1 MARKLEPIH
10 PGEIIFREF
19 MEPLELSQRALA
31 RALGV
36 PVTRISKIVAGER
49 GITAD
54 TALRLG
60 RYFKTSAEM
69 WVNMQAGYDLR
80 VARRENEKAIMKE
93 VKPITKGAA

>member
-1 MARKLEPIH
+1 MARKLKPIH
-10 PGEIIFREF
+10 PGDVLFHEF
-19 MEPLELSQRALA
+19 MEPLGLSQRALS

-49 GITAD
+49 GVTAD

-80 VARRENEKAIMKE
+80 TARHESERAINRE
-93 VKPITKGAA
+93 VKPMSQDAA